1 MIVLNGVK
9 LGIILALLIG
19 PVFFAII
26 QTSIERGFTKGVL
39 VSLGVSVSDLF
50 YVVIC
55 CLGFIRLV
63 EDEGVRSQM
72 AYVGGGILIVFG
84 IYYLAVKTR
93 KVTQPKIT
101 HIEERKNVRYFL
113 KGFVINA
120 FSPMVPLFWIGTL
133 SIVTI
138 DFGYKQTSEITL
150 FYSVVLITVLA
161 TDIAKAYLA
170 DRLRKIVTPG
180 RMVVM
185 NAIVGVA
192 LIIFGVRLLM
202 LGTSAG
208 QFN

>member
-9 LGIILALLIG
+9 LGIVLALLIG

-26 QTSIERGFTKGVL
+26 QTSIERGFTRGVL
-39 VSLGVSVSDLF
+39 VSLGVSISDLI

-63 EDEGVRSQM
+63 DDPVVQKQM
-72 AYVGGGILIVFG
+72 AYVGGGILIAFG
-84 IYYLAVKTR
+84 LYYLAVKTR
-93 KVTQPKIT
+93 KATEPKVA
-101 HIEERKNVRYFL
+101 HIEERKNYRYLL

-138 DFGYKQTSEITL
+138 DFGYSKTADITI
-150 FYSVVLITVLA
+150 FYSALLLTVLG

-170 DRLRKIVTPG
+170 DKLRKIITPR
-180 RMVVM
+180 RMAVM
-185 NAIVGVA
+185 NGIVGVA

-202 LGTSAG
+202 LATT
-208 QFN
+208 N

>member
-1 MIVLNGVK
+1 MIILNGIK
-9 LGIILALLIG
+9 IGIILALLIG

-39 VSLGVSVSDLF
+39 VSLGVSLSDVI

-55 CLGFIRLV
+55 CLGLIRLV
-63 EDEGVRSQM
+63 ENESVRGQM
-72 AYVGGGILIVFG
+72 AYIGGGILIVFG

-93 KVTQPKIT
+93 NRKAPAVQ
-101 HIEERKNVRYFL
+101 HIEERKSIRYFL

-120 FSPMVPLFWIGTL
+120 FSPMVPVFWIGTL

-138 DFGYKQTSEITL
+138 DFGYTKNSEIVV
-150 FYSVVLITVLA
+150 FYAAVLLTCLA

-170 DRLRKIVTPG
+170 DRLRRIVTPA

-185 NAIVGVA
+185 NALVGVA
-192 LIIFGVRLLM
+192 LIIFGIRLLM
-202 LGTSAG
+202 LA
-208 QFN
+208 NAN